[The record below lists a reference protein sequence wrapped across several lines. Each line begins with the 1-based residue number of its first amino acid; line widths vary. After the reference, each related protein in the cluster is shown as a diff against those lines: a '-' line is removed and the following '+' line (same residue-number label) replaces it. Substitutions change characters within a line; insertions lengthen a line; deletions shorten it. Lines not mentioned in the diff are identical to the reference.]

1 MLDLVCVVCTR
12 PFQALRSSAKYCDA
26 TCRQRAKRAGG
37 VASVAALP
45 ERPPGD
51 AEPDLVAATRREL
64 VRAKREDSVLG
75 QQALALALRLS
86 TGAAD
91 TGSAVASLSK
101 ELRAVMGEAMA
112 GIPAAPDAL
121 DELMERRRR
130 KVSSA

>member
-1 MLDLVCVVCTR
+1 MIDLVCVVCQR
-12 PFQALRSSAKYCDA
+12 PFQALRSTARYCDA

-37 VASVAALP
+37 VSPVAALP
-45 ERPPGD
+45 EPTD

-101 ELRAVMGEAMA
+101 ELRAVMAEAMA
-112 GIPAAPDAL
+112 GVPAAPDAL

-130 KVSSA
+130 KVSGA

>member
-1 MLDLVCVVCTR
+1 MIDLVCVVCGR
-12 PFQALRSSAKYCDA
+12 PFQALRSTARYCDA

-37 VASVAALP
+37 VSPVAALP
-45 ERPPGD
+45 EPPTD

-101 ELRAVMGEAMA
+101 ELRAVMAEAMQ
-112 GIPAAPDAL
+112 GVPAAPDAL

-130 KVSSA
+130 KVSTA